1 MMKILGIEHLA
12 IVTDSPEESASFW
25 GDLLGIAHTGTEVVE
40 SEGVT
45 VQIYD
50 TGKGKIELL
59 TRYGKDSPIARF
71 LKRKGPGLHHVCLEV
86 DDVQSAIDLLK
97 AKGIKLVYEKPR
109 KGAEG
114 YRIAFVHPSSSHGV
128 LVELCQKT

>member
-114 YRIAFVHPSSSHGV
+114 YRIAFVHPRGSHGV